1 MNDLDLD
8 RHRFQDSGANNHQL
22 KPQKDQVE
30 IVLAESAL
38 TLSELEKLLDSEFES
53 SSNELNSTTPD
64 GSPKPNSQAASS
76 IRSLRAIQ
84 PHVQNIVSARQKVEE
99 QMTKILYDGLVQLD
113 RSMLSSSFQTAY
125 NLSILDQSIGSLMH
139 ELTEL
144 ISKRIKVTFDINS
157 LAREAGPSES
167 TTTSSFGYKSRA
179 RTEPTPATLP
189 QWTSVLWNKL
199 EGLIDD
205 LTTCCIKVY
214 TLEKVLEWKKDPATG
229 VPFLEVVTSAGSML
243 EERPSTV
250 FWTTLSNALGKETRE
265 TLRASNFIAQTLS
278 ANYPHLLRLF
288 HDFFSRISLH
298 THTIYNS
305 STQSPETILT
315 LRAVLPLETIYLN
328 KSMNK
333 MNEASNGSADK
344 LTAVLVNELDAARF
358 DPLLVRS
365 VARKV
370 KEVVENYLK
379 RMESRIIVDY
389 QSTSLAGPTATPAQI
404 ANIQIYN
411 NLLQLSIILSQLI
424 QEYPDDIKTI
434 LEAPIELTN
443 KIRDAIMNPVL
454 VSIKR
459 EMNMVMA
466 KMHNHPHNH
475 SRGNPPSGGG
485 GGGLYMHELRSK
497 LSLVRNE
504 ILGRLNNKEVVESI
518 FIKLTKEFLRT
529 FLFHASLMN
538 PLTESLK
545 LRLTADL
552 AEFEFEISQFLLI
565 NHQPSTTIPHPPP
578 LEQQDRE
585 TNNGDDD
592 DDNDNDEGRSY
603 VTDQLN
609 NLKIF
614 RQLIFSDQV
623 TEVQNL
629 IDQSTLERLIVLHH
643 LIVKHQSEEAET
655 ASSATI
661 TDHDRFGSE
670 KAIRLKLVH
679 QIHGWNEA
687 EYLRWV
693 EEHSH
698 HRSHRSSF
706 QSSEPI
712 KVLKK
717 YFDDQ
722 LSRNHFDLSQPQDR
736 VDELLKEADRFGK
749 WLGLIFKL
757 LNQA

>member
-1 MNDLDLD
+1 M
-8 RHRFQDSGANNHQL
+8 
-22 KPQKDQVE
+22 
-30 IVLAESAL
+30 
-38 TLSELEKLLDSEFES
+38 
-53 SSNELNSTTPD
+53 
-64 GSPKPNSQAASS
+64 
-76 IRSLRAIQ
+76 
-84 PHVQNIVSARQKVEE
+84 
-99 QMTKILYDGLVQLD
+99 
-113 RSMLSSSFQTAY
+113 
-125 NLSILDQSIGSLMH
+125 
-139 ELTEL
+139 
-144 ISKRIKVTFDINS
+144 
-157 LAREAGPSES
+157 
-167 TTTSSFGYKSRA
+167 
-179 RTEPTPATLP
+179 
-189 QWTSVLWNKL
+189 
-199 EGLIDD
+199 
-205 LTTCCIKVY
+205 
-214 TLEKVLEWKKDPATG
+214 
-229 VPFLEVVTSAGSML
+229 
-243 EERPSTV
+243 
-250 FWTTLSNALGKETRE
+250 
-265 TLRASNFIAQTLS
+265 
-278 ANYPHLLRLF
+278 
-288 HDFFSRISLH
+288 
-298 THTIYNS
+298 
-305 STQSPETILT
+305 
-315 LRAVLPLETIYLN
+315 
-328 KSMNK
+328 
-333 MNEASNGSADK
+333 
-344 LTAVLVNELDAARF
+344 
-358 DPLLVRS
+358 
-365 VARKV
+365 
-370 KEVVENYLK
+370 
-379 RMESRIIVDY
+379 
-389 QSTSLAGPTATPAQI
+389 
-404 ANIQIYN
+404 
-411 NLLQLSIILSQLI
+411 I